1 MPVSSLGY
9 MPKVMA
15 IADARISED
24 ERRLRGEP
32 DHDGHE
38 DTEQFL
44 LALDETIAALDA
56 DRVPYMLMGG
66 IASTCMGRTRWTHDI
81 DLFVRPDDAHAVLEA
96 LGRAGFETEETY
108 PDWLFKAS
116 KYDQLVD
123 VIFRSSGDILVDD
136 EMLARAP
143 TFDFMGR
150 QVRTVPPEDLL
161 VIKAVVHAEHMPRHW
176 HDALGLLAS
185 VCDLDW
191 EYLIRRSR
199 RGARRVLSLLLY
211 AQSDDLVDPWW
222 VIQRL
227 FELLDEGH

>member
-1 MPVSSLGY
+1 

-24 ERRLRGEP
+24 EQRLRGEP
-32 DHDGHE
+32 SHEGEE

-44 LALDETIAALDA
+44 LALDETVAALKA
-56 DRVPYMLMGG
+56 EGVPYMLMGG

-81 DLFVRPDDAHAVLEA
+81 DLFVRPDDNRRVLAA
-96 LGRAGFETEETY
+96 LADAGFETEETF

-123 VIFRSSGDILVDD
+123 VIFRSSGDIIADD
-136 EMLARAP
+136 EMFERAP
-143 TFDFMGR
+143 TFECMGR

-176 HDALGLLAS
+176 HDALGLIAT

-191 EYLIRRSR
+191 EYLIRRAR

-211 AQSDDLVDPWW
+211 AQSDDLVVPWW

-227 FELLDEGH
+227 YELLDEGN

>member
-1 MPVSSLGY
+1 
-9 MPKVMA
+9 MA
-15 IADARISED
+15 IADARMSED
-24 ERRLRGEP
+24 EQRLRGEP
-32 DHDGHE
+32 EGDVED

-44 LALDETIAALDA
+44 LALDEVVAALDA
-56 DRVPYMLMGG
+56 DGVPYMLMGG
-66 IASTCMGRTRWTHDI
+66 IASTCMGRARWTHDI
-81 DLFVRPDDAHAVLEA
+81 DLFVPPNDGRRVLDALA
-96 LGRAGFETEETY
+96 RAGFETEETY

-123 VIFRSSGDILVDD
+123 VIFRSSGDIVVDD
-136 EMLARAP
+136 EMLERAP

-161 VIKAVVHAEHMPRHW
+161 VIKAVVHDEHMPRHW
-176 HDALGLLAS
+176 HDALGLLAE

-191 EYLIRRSR
+191 DYLIRRAR

-211 AQSDDLVDPWW
+211 AQSNDLVVPWW

-227 FELLDEGH
+227 YALLDEGH

>member
-1 MPVSSLGY
+1 MAE
-9 MPKVMA
+9 VMA

-24 ERRLRGEP
+24 EQRLRGES
-32 DHDGHE
+32 DHEPEE

-44 LALDETIAALDA
+44 LALDETIAVLDA
-56 DRVPYMLMGG
+56 DGVPYMLMGG

-81 DLFVRPDDAHAVLEA
+81 DLFVRPDDASRVLEA
-96 LGRAGFETEETY
+96 LGQVLELRPVAAGRVEAEV
-108 PDWLFKAS
+108 DIS
-116 KYDQLVD
+116 HGGD
-123 VIFRSSGDILVDD
+123 VIFRSSGDIVVDD

-176 HDALGLLAS
+176 HDALGLLAT

-191 EYLIRRSR
+191 DYLIRRSR

-211 AQSDDLVDPWW
+211 AQSDDLVVPWW

-227 FELLDEGH
+227 YALLDEGH